1 MKKVLIIIFGSIVLA
16 AGLLLVFYPFISNYL
31 MGLNHDSEL
40 IEQQSAVEKL
50 NKNEIDKAFED
61 AYSYNKSLLGNI
73 QLTDP
78 FDPGYRAET
87 DLEYEAL
94 LDVNG
99 DSVIGS
105 IEIPSISV
113 NLPIYHGTDS
123 EILLKGIGH
132 LQRTSLPVGGK
143 GTHSVL
149 TGHSGLSSAALFT
162 DIDKLKSGDVFYI
175 HVLGKTLAYQ
185 VDRISVVKPDET
197 NSLRIDTEKD
207 YVTLVTCT
215 PYGINTHRLLVR
227 GERIPYEEAEK
238 IVSETEK
245 VESTWMLEYKRALLA
260 GGAVLV
266 IIVSTFITVRTIRLR
281 KKRKKILI
289 DGE

>member
-40 IEQQSAVEKL
+40 IEQQSAVEKM

-266 IIVSTFITVRTIRLR
+266 IIVSAFITVRTIRLR

>member
-40 IEQQSAVEKL
+40 VEQQSAVEKL

-78 FDPGYRAET
+78 FDPGYKAET
-87 DLEYEAL
+87 DLKYEAL

-123 EILLKGIGH
+123 EILLKGVGH
-132 LQRTSLPVGGK
+132 LQKTSLPVGGK

-175 HVLGKTLAYQ
+175 HVLGRTLAYQ
-185 VDRISVVKPDET
+185 VDRISVVKPNET

-260 GGAVLV
+260 GGVVLV
-266 IIVSTFITVRTIRLR
+266 IIVSAFITVRTIRLR

>member
-40 IEQQSAVEKL
+40 IEQQSAVEKM

-143 GTHSVL
+143 GSHSVL
-149 TGHSGLSSAALFT
+149 TGHSGFS
-162 DIDKLKSGDVFYI
+162 
-175 HVLGKTLAYQ
+175 
-185 VDRISVVKPDET
+185 RI
-197 NSLRIDTEKD
+197 
-207 YVTLVTCT
+207 
-215 PYGINTHRLLVR
+215 
-227 GERIPYEEAEK
+227 
-238 IVSETEK
+238 
-245 VESTWMLEYKRALLA
+245 
-260 GGAVLV
+260 
-266 IIVSTFITVRTIRLR
+266 
-281 KKRKKILI
+281 
-289 DGE
+289 

>member
-1 MKKVLIIIFGSIVLA
+1 M
-16 AGLLLVFYPFISNYL
+16 
-31 MGLNHDSEL
+31 
-40 IEQQSAVEKL
+40 
-50 NKNEIDKAFED
+50 
-61 AYSYNKSLLGNI
+61 
-73 QLTDP
+73 
-78 FDPGYRAET
+78 
-87 DLEYEAL
+87 
-94 LDVNG
+94 
-99 DSVIGS
+99 
-105 IEIPSISV
+105 
-113 NLPIYHGTDS
+113 
-123 EILLKGIGH
+123 
-132 LQRTSLPVGGK
+132 
-143 GTHSVL
+143 
-149 TGHSGLSSAALFT
+149 
-162 DIDKLKSGDVFYI
+162 
-175 HVLGKTLAYQ
+175 
-185 VDRISVVKPDET
+185 DRISVVKPDET

-266 IIVSTFITVRTIRLR
+266 IIVSAFITVRTIRLR